1 MSQLLEPDAPAP
13 PPPRLDDVDCLRG
26 LIMVIMALDHT
37 RSFFSNARF
46 DPIDPAQTTPAYF
59 FTRWITH
66 FCAPTFVFL
75 AGTGGFLAGARGKT
89 KGQLSWFLLS
99 RGLWLALLEVTLVHY
114 SWSFDWDLH
123 QRGGAVIWAIGWS
136 MVGLSLLVWLP
147 TSAVA
152 AFGVAVIA
160 FHNQFDVIRSEELG
174 EYGWI
179 WNLLHQPNQ
188 FEWQPGY
195 TFATPYPVLPWLGV
209 MAAGY
214 GLGSMM
220 LLDRPER
227 RRQLLGLGLALVALF
242 VGLRYFNHFG
252 DPHPWQQQSGRELR
266 IVLGVDTSE
275 KWGGRILTVF
285 SFLDCTKYPP
295 SLLFVLMTLGPA
307 ITALAI
313 FDRPIGWL
321 GRPFIVFGRVPLFY
335 YLLHLPLIH
344 GLAVALDY
352 TRFGWSPIGSASL
365 WSLTPDK
372 VPKTYGF
379 DLGTVYALWI
389 AVIVLLYPFCYGFMR
404 LKRRYPGGIL
414 SYL

>member
-1 MSQLLEPDAPAP
+1 
-13 PPPRLDDVDCLRG
+13 
-26 LIMVIMALDHT
+26 
-37 RSFFSNARF
+37 
-46 DPIDPAQTTPAYF
+46 
-59 FTRWITH
+59 
-66 FCAPTFVFL
+66 
-75 AGTGGFLAGARGKT
+75 
-89 KGQLSWFLLS
+89 
-99 RGLWLALLEVTLVHY
+99 
-114 SWSFDWDLH
+114 
-123 QRGGAVIWAIGWS
+123 
-136 MVGLSLLVWLP
+136 

-195 TFATPYPVLPWLGV
+195 TFATPYPLLPWLGV

-214 GLGSMM
+214 GPGALM

-335 YLLHLPLIH
+335 SLLHLPLIH

-352 TRFGWSPIGSASL
+352 ARFGWSPIGSASL

-389 AVIVLLYPFCYGFMR
+389 AVIVFLYPFFYGFMR
-404 LKRRYPGGIL
+404 VKRRYSGGLL